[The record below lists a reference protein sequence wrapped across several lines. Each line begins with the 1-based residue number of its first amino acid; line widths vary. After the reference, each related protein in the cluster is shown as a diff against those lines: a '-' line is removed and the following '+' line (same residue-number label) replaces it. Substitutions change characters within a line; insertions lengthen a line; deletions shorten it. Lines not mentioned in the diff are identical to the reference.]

1 MPRTVF
7 IVLSMR
13 FFRSEIRGQ
22 TYKSPITLIVSLMRN
37 WGFIRLSPNFLL
49 FLFAVPAFSQTIA
62 RVDVTAAST
71 VVVVGQTMPVL
82 AAAKDADG
90 VVIPVASFTWTSGTP
105 SVATV
110 DSSGNV
116 TALFPGSVQIRAR
129 TGNFT
134 GTLTLTLNP
143 SRVQVAGPQ
152 SVQLNSS
159 ATLAATALDINGNPI
174 PNVTF
179 TWASDNTG
187 VATVAAGLLQAVN
200 LGEASISATVANFI
214 GRLTVRV
221 VRPVDYTVETVV
233 SSDPVPG
240 GSTIQSILSISNLNS
255 AGDMALVANLS
266 GSTTAVIRDAQGQL
280 SLLARTGDP
289 APLGGFFAG
298 FGQPVINGRGEVALI
313 ATVGGGG
320 ISPLLLLFRGSDMF
334 PLLASGDALVTGGTI
349 GNITLATDGL
359 DDNGFAVVTLSVN
372 NPTHTGVF
380 RVSPET
386 GVEPLIR
393 TFDQLPI
400 GTPTAFNGAAV
411 STGGRVAVIVTAG
424 TRRGIYDVTPTQ
436 IGTLVTD
443 TTAIPGGGTLASF
456 QAVRFVDLALYFLA
470 TPQGRSMSLYRATT
484 TLEEI
489 VRGGASTNPTRTTTL
504 SSLLGVGGGNIVFSA
519 TLSDMGTGVYAWS
532 NGNLRPVALTRAAMA
547 GGETLSRLDA
557 AAVNSAGDVA
567 FLAVTNK
574 QVSALYRS
582 QGGTTALRWASWS
595 RTSLPVNYY
604 VTSNSN
610 LRPSPA
616 ATYFQAGSP
625 ASLLKKSGGAV
636 TPVAVPGMTT
646 PQGRVFTGT
655 TVATSNAS
663 GDLVFAATSMDLSST
678 ANFTALY
685 RYFDNVLTEWFAF
698 NQPVGNLTIG
708 TGGLSNI
715 ALNSNRQ
722 AAFVGTVSNRQ
733 SLILAGSDI
742 QVLLQTG
749 AASPAGGTF
758 SSFTNIQLTPAGSVV
773 FTAGVTNG
781 PTGIFMWSGGQ
792 VTRIAATDVYRN
804 IGAPAVGGESIYF
817 QAARDTFTGLFVYS
831 SGSVQS
837 AIMLGT
843 RLPINTVLTS
853 ITTYSAQED
862 GTVVFQGTASFTGV
876 FARRVDGT
884 LSTVALVSENSPA
897 SGRFTS
903 FVSVAVGESIVLTNS
918 LVTQDRTG
926 LFVAYPSGF
935 RAPLVSS
942 LNFSVPDRAGISRR
956 TENAATVLTT
966 GYASVQAGA
975 GSSNPSALAIFSYRQ
990 GGVLV
995 SEASVPSTALVQAG
1009 RIYAEVNGTTTT
1021 GVAIA
1026 NPNDQ
1031 PAVINFYFTDS
1042 TGQDFG
1048 QGSTTLPAFGQIAR
1062 FLHELPFNGGS
1073 SISGTFTFS
1082 ATLPVSVISLRG
1094 YVNER
1099 AEFLITTLPVGP
1111 VAETS
1116 TSSFVFPHYAEG
1128 QGWTTKIVLVNS
1140 TDDTA
1145 NGIAEFMGPGMQQVS
1160 YSIPPRSSAVL
1171 RAASASQTFAKGWV
1185 RVTPQNGTR
1194 TPSGV
1199 LIFSYRPN
1207 GITVSEA
1214 GVPASPISTAF
1225 RLFMESAGNVNA
1237 GQVGSIQTGIAVVNP
1252 SAAAVQVTFELANL
1266 SGASTGLIGRA
1277 TIPAQAQVSFFANEI
1292 SGLEST
1298 LGMQGV
1304 LRITSPTPVSVVGLR
1319 AHYNER
1325 ADFLIT
1331 TVQPSDETSPPAAN
1345 ALYMPHFADGGGYT
1359 TQFIL
1364 FSGSA
1369 NQSSSGTLRFF
1380 SQTGQPLG
1388 LGLR

>member
-1 MPRTVF
+1 
-7 IVLSMR
+7 MR
-13 FFRSEIRGQ
+13 FFDLRYLAI
-22 TYKSPITLIVSLMRN
+22 PLFV
-37 WGFIRLSPNFLL
+37 LL
-49 FLFAVPAFSQTIA
+49 AVPAYSQTIA

-90 VVIPVASFTWTSGTP
+90 VVIPVSTFTWTSGTAT
-105 SVATV
+105 VATV

-129 TGNFT
+129 TGNVT
-134 GTLTLTLNP
+134 GNLTLTVNP
-143 SRVQVAGPQ
+143 AKVQVAGPQ
-152 SVQLNSS
+152 TLQLNSS
-159 ATLAATALDINGNPI
+159 VTLTATALDINGNPI
-174 PNVTF
+174 PNVPF
-179 TWASDNTG
+179 TWGSDNTG
-187 VATVAAGLLQAVN
+187 VGTVTAGVLQAVN
-200 LGEASISATVANFI
+200 LGEVTISATAANFI

-221 VRPVDYTVETVV
+221 VRAVDYTVETVV
-233 SSDPVPG
+233 SSDPVLG
-240 GSTIQSILSISNLNS
+240 GSTIQSILSMSNLNS
-255 AGDMALVANLS
+255 AGDMAFVANLS
-266 GSTTAVIRDAQGQL
+266 GSTTAVVRDSRGQL
-280 SLLARTGDP
+280 FLLARTGDA
-289 APLGGFFAG
+289 APLGGFFSG
-298 FGQPVINGRGEVALI
+298 FGQPVINARGEVALI

-320 ISPLLLLFRGSDMF
+320 ISPLLLLFRGSEMM

-372 NPTHTGVF
+372 NPTHSGVF

-424 TRRGIYDVTPTQ
+424 ARRGIYEVTPTA
-436 IGTLVTD
+436 IGALLTD
-443 TTAIPGGGTLASF
+443 ATPVPGGGTFASF
-456 QAVRFVDLALYFLA
+456 QAVRFVDLALYLLA

-484 TLEEI
+484 SLEEI

-532 NGNLRPVALTRAAMA
+532 NGNLRPVALTRTAMT

-557 AAVNSAGDVA
+557 AAVSPDGEVA
-567 FLAVTNK
+567 FLAVTNRH
-574 QVSALYRS
+574 VSALYRN
-582 QGGTTALRWASWS
+582 QGGTSALRWASWS

-604 VTSNSN
+604 VASNSN
-610 LRPSPA
+610 LRPSPV

-636 TPVAVPGMTT
+636 TPVAMPGMTT

-655 TVATSNAS
+655 SVATSNAN
-663 GDLVFAATSMDLSST
+663 GDLVFVATSMDLNNT
-678 ANFTALY
+678 AAFTAAY
-685 RYFDNVLTEWFAF
+685 RYFDNVLAEWFPF
-698 NQPVGNLTIG
+698 NQAVGSLTIG
-708 TGGLSNI
+708 TGGLTNI

-749 AASPAGGTF
+749 ATSPTGGTF
-758 SSFTNIQLTPAGSVV
+758 STFTNIQLTPGGSVV

-792 VTRIAATDVYRN
+792 VTRVAATDVYRN

-817 QAARDTFTGLFVYS
+817 LAARDNLTGLFVYS
-831 SGSVQS
+831 SGTVQS
-837 AIMLGT
+837 AMMLGT
-843 RLPINTVLTS
+843 RLPINTTLTN

-862 GTVVFQGTASFTGV
+862 GTVVFQGVASFTGV
-876 FARRVDGT
+876 FARRTDGS
-884 LSTVALVSENSPA
+884 LATVALISENSPA

-903 FVSVAVGESIVLTNS
+903 FVSLAVGESIVLTNS
-918 LVTQDRTG
+918 LVTQDRTA
-926 LFVAYPSGF
+926 LFTAYPAGF

-942 LNFSVPDRAGISRR
+942 FNFSVPDRAGLSRR
-956 TENAATVLTT
+956 TENAAPMLTT
-966 GYASVQAGA
+966 GYASIQAGA
-975 GSSNPSALAIFSYRQ
+975 GSANPSALAIFSYRQ
-990 GGVLV
+990 NGVLV
-995 SEASVPSTALVQAG
+995 SEASVPSTELVQAG
-1009 RIYAEVNGTTTT
+1009 RIYAEVNDTTNT

-1026 NPNDQ
+1026 NPTDQ
-1031 PAVINFYFTDS
+1031 PAVITFYFTDS

-1048 QGSTTLPAFGQIAR
+1048 QGSMALPPFGQIAR
-1062 FLHELPFNGGS
+1062 FLHESPFNGVS
-1073 SISGTFTFS
+1073 PVSGTFTFTS
-1082 ATLPVSVISLRG
+1082 SMPVSVISLRG

-1099 AEFLITTLPVGP
+1099 SEFLITTLPVGP
-1111 VAETS
+1111 VVETS
-1116 TSSFVFPHYAEG
+1116 TNSFVFPHYAEG

-1140 TDDTA
+1140 TDEAA
-1145 NGIAEFMGPGMQQVS
+1145 NGVAEFMGPGMQQVN
-1160 YSIPPRSSAVL
+1160 YSIPPRSSRVL
-1171 RAASASQTFAKGWV
+1171 RATNTSPRVDKGWV

-1214 GVPASPISTAF
+1214 GVPASPMSTAF
-1225 RLFMESAGNVNA
+1225 RLFLESAGNVNA

-1252 SAAAVQVTFELANL
+1252 SAAPVQVTFDLANL
-1266 SGASTGLIGRA
+1266 SGVSTGLVGRA
-1277 TIPAQAQVSFFANEI
+1277 TIPAQAQVSLFANEI

-1298 LGMQGV
+1298 LGIQGV
-1304 LRITSPTPVSVVGLR
+1304 LRIMSPTPVSVVGLR

-1331 TVQPSDETSPPAAN
+1331 TVQPSDETSPPATN
-1345 ALYMPHFADGGGYT
+1345 PLYMPHFADGGGYT

-1364 FSGSA
+1364 FSGSS